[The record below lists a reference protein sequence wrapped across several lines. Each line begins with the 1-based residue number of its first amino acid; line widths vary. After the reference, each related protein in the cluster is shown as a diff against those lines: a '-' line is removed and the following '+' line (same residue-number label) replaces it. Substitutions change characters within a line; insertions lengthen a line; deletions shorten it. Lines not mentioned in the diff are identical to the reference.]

1 MTRSSRYLNYWH
13 GQVGT
18 WILIIFFF
26 QVTIWANIEKLI
38 LYFWR
43 FWFEFQ
49 IILHIF
55 HWTFF
60 SFTTFHTDSWENFIF
75 CKALPEFH
83 TFKRFIRMKKLFFFK
98 ETIPP
103 NTFFFFSFVEIIWY
117 LILCISDHVYP
128 LLQVVRNLPT

>member
-83 TFKRFIRMKKLFFFK
+83 TFKRFIRMKKLFFFFLQRQFHL
-98 ETIPP
+98 ILS
-103 NTFFFFSFVEIIWY
+103 FFICWKNH